1 MEDSMNK
8 LLLAASVMAG
18 MYCISD
24 STTTFAQSSTTKLQQ
39 TTISK
44 NIQTSVIRSIG
55 AQENTVE
62 IATSPKIFTVT
73 RVNSNMNTAT
83 HEGRNSEAKEI
94 ASNVAAGILDQLEFK
109 EVITI
114 RVEYLA
120 RSALAD
126 ESKTVDSVEFR
137 KGPDGVFDFHQS

>member
-1 MEDSMNK
+1 MNK
-8 LLLAASVMAG
+8 LLLTVSLVAG
-18 MYCISD
+18 MYCISN
-24 STTTFAQSSTTKLQQ
+24 STTTFAQKSPTPLQQ

-62 IATSPKIFTVT
+62 IDTSPKIFTVK
-73 RVNSNMNTAT
+73 RVNSNMNMST

-94 ASNVAAGILDQLEFK
+94 ASSVAAGLLDQLEFK
-109 EVITI
+109 EIITI

-120 RSALAD
+120 RSAAAD

-137 KGPDGVFDFHQS
+137 KGLDGVFDFHQT